1 MVSILFERSSVLS
14 KATPIGKVDL
24 VPKWRASGSHHWFV
38 HEDLVIEDFIQQS
51 HTMLG

>member
-14 KATPIGKVDL
+14 KATPIGKVV

-38 HEDLVIEDFIQQS
+38 HEDLVIEDLIQQS
-51 HTMLG
+51 HTTLG